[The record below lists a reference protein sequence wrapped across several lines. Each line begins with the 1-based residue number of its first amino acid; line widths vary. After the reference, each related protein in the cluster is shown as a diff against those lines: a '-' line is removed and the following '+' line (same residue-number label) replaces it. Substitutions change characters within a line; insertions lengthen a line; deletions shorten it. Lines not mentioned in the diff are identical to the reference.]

1 MNLYSDFKK
10 LDQTLVLLSSNK
22 SYTDLHLTAVAPLS
36 YNNET
41 KLLLDHVRY
50 HVETAAR
57 ELSLERFA
65 RFENELY
72 TRIFSYMNG
81 SSTLEKMSGI
91 ILIKELLKCTSSS
104 TESKVTKF
112 AKALVTAL
120 NANNDF
126 SIIELIAETLGHM
139 ARYSP
144 VSDVDYLEVEL
155 NKALGWLQASG
166 SRSMLSSSANAK
178 GGRSVG
184 SMTLKARQ
192 VSNSSSSSN
201 NNNSYRQYAACK
213 VLYQLATNAP
223 TIFFAR
229 INEFFDLIWG
239 PLWDTN
245 IQVWNAM
252 RS

>member
-10 LDQTLVLLSSNK
+10 LDQTLVLLSSSNN
-22 SYTDLHLTAVAPLS
+22 YTDLHLAVAPLS
-36 YNNET
+36 YNDET

-81 SSTLEKMSGI
+81 STTLEKISGI

-126 SIIELIAETLGHM
+126 SIIELIADTLGHM

-166 SRSMLSSSANAK
+166 SRSMLIS
-178 GGRSVG
+178 
-184 SMTLKARQ
+184 TH
-192 VSNSSSSSN
+192 SSSSSSAKGRPVSSLAHKSRQLSN
-201 NNNSYRQYAACK
+201 SSYRRYAACK

-245 IQVWNAM
+245 IQVCNSM
-252 RS
+252 RCD

>member
-10 LDQTLVLLSSNK
+10 LDQTLVLLSSSN
-22 SYTDLHLTAVAPLS
+22 SYTDLHLAVTPLS
-36 YNNET
+36 YNDET

-81 SSTLEKMSGI
+81 STTLEKISGI

-112 AKALVTAL
+112 AKSLVTAL

-126 SIIELIAETLGHM
+126 SIIELIADTLGHM

-166 SRSMLSSSANAK
+166 SRSMLISTHSSSAK
-178 GGRSVG
+178 GRPVS
-184 SMTLKARQ
+184 SMALKTRQ
-192 VSNSSSSSN
+192 VS
-201 NNNSYRQYAACK
+201 NNSYRQYAACK

-245 IQVWNAM
+245 IQVCDAM
-252 RS
+252 QWMIE